1 MKKYLLPLLIFA
13 FACSPPSGENE
24 ADKTAE
30 PAEQI
35 EETSF
40 FTANP
45 QPMEEVEVTTLAIG
59 SSAPYFNL
67 PGVDGQ
73 YHSIDDYADSDV
85 LVVIFTCNHCPT
97 AQAYEERIKELVNDY
112 SDKSVQV
119 VAISPNSPVGLMYN
133 ELGYTDL
140 GDTFDDMIVRA
151 NDMQFNFPYLYDGD
165 THEYSLAY
173 GPVATPHAFVFD
185 KDRKLRY
192 VGRLDASEKPGTAN
206 AEDIRNAIDAVLSN
220 EEVALKQTKT
230 FGCSIKWAWKDEYK
244 EKVYA
249 EWEAAPVS
257 LKEIGTEGIRELVKN
272 DSEKLRLINIWAT
285 WCGPCL
291 IEYPDFVVMHRMYR
305 GRDFEFISISSDN
318 PEARDKALKF
328 LEEKNS
334 ALENYIYT
342 GGDKYE
348 LIEAVDPDWNGALPY
363 TMLVEP
369 GGKIVYSIQGT
380 MDPHLLRKTIVEHPM
395 IGRYY

>member
-13 FACSPPSGENE
+13 FACSSPSGENE

-40 FTANP
+40 FTADP
-45 QPMEEVEVTTLAIG
+45 QPMEEVEVTTLSIG
-59 SSAPYFNL
+59 SPAPYFNL

-97 AQAYEERIKELVNDY
+97 AQAYEERIKALVNDY

-185 KDRKLRY
+185 
-192 VGRLDASEKPGTAN
+192 
-206 AEDIRNAIDAVLSN
+206 
-220 EEVALKQTKT
+220 
-230 FGCSIKWAWKDEYK
+230 
-244 EKVYA
+244 
-249 EWEAAPVS
+249 
-257 LKEIGTEGIRELVKN
+257 
-272 DSEKLRLINIWAT
+272 
-285 WCGPCL
+285 
-291 IEYPDFVVMHRMYR
+291 
-305 GRDFEFISISSDN
+305 
-318 PEARDKALKF
+318 
-328 LEEKNS
+328 
-334 ALENYIYT
+334 
-342 GGDKYE
+342 
-348 LIEAVDPDWNGALPY
+348 
-363 TMLVEP
+363 
-369 GGKIVYSIQGT
+369 
-380 MDPHLLRKTIVEHPM
+380 
-395 IGRYY
+395 